1 MVVDMQRKSVPIKTL
16 LLRIFVPAVVLVS
29 MLLAIFVYNWLYSTI
44 IDGFDRK
51 LTTTSA
57 LTGALIDPVDHDQ
70 LIRAAFAKED
80 SDVVEQSAP
89 YLQNV
94 IPIRQIR
101 SKLDLTYLYTQAAG
115 GSQDVTYILDGSEG
129 DDHSPIG
136 SEDDLPDMTMKGLN
150 NTEAGKEIYVS
161 PIEYQEQWGL
171 LKTALAPV
179 YGSDGQITA
188 TAGADVNISV
198 IQVATQNTLFA
209 SALIGI
215 GSILA
220 CLLVALMIVRRVA
233 GPIETLKDDALK
245 FAAGDGH
252 ESLRAAAPREVSG
265 LRDALAAL
273 AEKMAMAKVSRETTA
288 ARHENDAD
296 AALLLQAAGLNGQEM
311 VKLTEENGARIFWI
325 PGSDGKVETVL
336 ASRSMVRLAEH
347 FLKNPALAKNWRSL
361 ADNDHGA
368 CLVVDDRKQLI
379 ELVGKADVTVRCDG
393 RELSLAPG
401 SPVAFD
407 AEVDVLRIAAGG
419 YLSLAKGPVQ

>member
-1 MVVDMQRKSVPIKTL
+1 MGVDMQRETVPIKTL

-29 MLLAIFVYNWLYSTI
+29 MLLAIFVYNWLYNTI

-70 LIRAAFAKED
+70 LMRAAFAKEA
-80 SDVVEQSAP
+80 SDMVEQSAP
-89 YLQNV
+89 YLRNV
-94 IPIRQIR
+94 LPIRRIR
-101 SKLDLTYLYTQAAG
+101 SKLDLTYLYSQAVG

-136 SEDDLPDMTMKGLN
+136 SEDDLSDMTMKGLYN
-150 NTEAGKEIYVS
+150 AEAGRGIFVS

-179 YGSDGQITA
+179 YGSDGHITA

-220 CLLVALMIVRRVA
+220 CLLVALTIVRRVA
-233 GPIETLKDDALK
+233 GPIEALKDDALK
-245 FAAGDGH
+245 LATGDGH
-252 ESLRAAAPREVSG
+252 ASSLAAGPREVAS

-273 AEKMAMAKVSRETTA
+273 AEKMAQARASRETA
-288 ARHENDAD
+288 AVRHENDAD
-296 AALLLQAAGLNGQEM
+296 AALLLQEVRLNSDEIIM
-311 VKLTEENGARIFWI
+311 LTQRDGARIFWFS
-325 PGSDGKVETVL
+325 GGDQNVETVL
-336 ASRSMVRLAEH
+336 ASQSMVRLAQS
-347 FLKNPALAKNWRSL
+347 FLKNPELAKHWRTLVDS
-361 ADNDHGA
+361 DHGA
-368 CLVVDDRKQLI
+368 CLVMHDREQVI
-379 ELVGKADVTVRCDG
+379 ELVGNADVTVRCDG
-393 RELSLAPG
+393 RELSLTPG
-401 SPVAFD
+401 FPIAFD
-407 AEVDVLRIAAGG
+407 AAVDAVRVAAGG
-419 YLSLAKGPVQ
+419 YVSLAKGRM

>member
-1 MVVDMQRKSVPIKTL
+1 MVVDMQRETVPIKTL

-29 MLLAIFVYNWLYSTI
+29 MLLAIFVYNWLYNTI

-70 LIRAAFAKED
+70 LMRAAFAKEA
-80 SDVVEQSAP
+80 SDMVEQSAP
-89 YLQNV
+89 YLRNV
-94 IPIRQIR
+94 LPIRRIR
-101 SKLDLTYLYTQAAG
+101 SKLDLTYLYSQAAG

-136 SEDDLPDMTMKGLN
+136 SEDDLSDMTMKGLYN
-150 NTEAGKEIYVS
+150 AEAGRGIFVS

-220 CLLVALMIVRRVA
+220 CLLVALTIVRRVA
-233 GPIETLKDDALK
+233 GPIEALKEDALK
-245 FAAGDGH
+245 LATGDGH
-252 ESLRAAAPREVSG
+252 ASSEAAGPREVTS

-273 AEKMAMAKVSRETTA
+273 AEKMAL
-288 ARHENDAD
+288 AR
-296 AALLLQAAGLNGQEM
+296 
-311 VKLTEENGARIFWI
+311 
-325 PGSDGKVETVL
+325 
-336 ASRSMVRLAEH
+336 ASR
-347 FLKNPALAKNWRSL
+347 
-361 ADNDHGA
+361 
-368 CLVVDDRKQLI
+368 
-379 ELVGKADVTVRCDG
+379 
-393 RELSLAPG
+393 
-401 SPVAFD
+401 
-407 AEVDVLRIAAGG
+407 
-419 YLSLAKGPVQ
+419 

>member
-1 MVVDMQRKSVPIKTL
+1 MPRKTVPIKTL

-29 MLLAIFVYNWLYSTI
+29 MLLALFVYNWLYSTI
-44 IDGFDRK
+44 IDGFDQK

-57 LTGALIDPVDHDQ
+57 LTGVLIDPADHDR
-70 LIRAAFAKED
+70 LIGAAFAQED
-80 SDVVEQSAP
+80 ADVVEQSPP
-89 YLQNV
+89 YLRNV
-94 IPIRQIR
+94 IPIRRIR

-136 SEDDLPDMTMKGLN
+136 SEDDLSDMTMEGLDN
-150 NTEAGKEIYVS
+150 AEAGKGIYVS

-179 YGSDGQITA
+179 YGNDGQITA

-233 GPIETLKDDALK
+233 EPIEALKDHALK
-245 FAAGDGH
+245 FAAGNGH
-252 ESLRAAAPREVSG
+252 ASSLAAAPREVSG
-265 LRDALAAL
+265 LRDALSAL
-273 AEKMAMAKVSRETTA
+273 AKKMDVATASRQMAVAQRES
-288 ARHENDAD
+288 DAD
-296 AALLLQAAGLNGQEM
+296 AALLLKEARLNGEEII
-311 VKLTEENGARIFWI
+311 KLAEREGARIFWI
-325 PGSDGKVETVL
+325 PGGDRDVETVL
-336 ASRSMVRLAEH
+336 ALRSMIRLAEN
-347 FLKNPALAKNWRSL
+347 FLKNPALAKHWRRL
-361 ADNDHGA
+361 ADHDHGA
-368 CLVVDDRKQLI
+368 CLVVDDRQRSI
-379 ELVGKADVTVRCDG
+379 ELVGNADVTVRRDG

-401 SPVAFD
+401 PPIAFD